1 MLEELLDG
9 TRVVVLLGAGGVG
22 KTTNAAALAMAAAQQ
37 GLRVVVLT
45 VDPAA
50 RLKDALELPDEPGY
64 LHRVPLPEDT
74 TGSLDAIL
82 LDAKGLFDDL
92 VRRLSGGGSLATA
105 ILENPIYRNVAG
117 AFAGSDSYMA
127 LEQLLDIAE
136 DDRFDLV
143 VVDTPPAAHALEL
156 FDAPDRILALLESN
170 ALDYLSEPLRLVGAA
185 TGRLAQGILT
195 TLVGALERMT
205 GMHLMRDISRLAT
218 DFETIAP
225 AFRRRAE
232 AIRNLL
238 HGEETRFLLVS
249 APEPH
254 IAPELLTFAD
264 QVDKAGIPIDGV
276 ILNRVLQVADLA
288 TNATLLLESTSQTNR
303 KPPRWS
309 AGLARKLVQC
319 NRDLEL
325 IEDEQRQRITELRDG
340 MQQIGTH
347 PEARLWAQLP
357 ALTPPPTS
365 LQSVYQIASILRQ
378 NSGENRESEN

>member
-22 KTTNAAALAMAAAQQ
+22 KTTSASALAMAAAHR

-50 RLKDALELPDEPGY
+50 RLKDALELPDEPGC
-64 LHRVPLPEDT
+64 LHRVPLPEESRGT
-74 TGSLDAIL
+74 LDAIL

-185 TGRLAQGILT
+185 TSRIAQGILT
-195 TLVGALERMT
+195 TLVLALERMT
-205 GMHLMRDISRLAT
+205 GMHLMRDISQLAT

-232 AIRNLL
+232 AIRDLL
-238 HGEETRFLLVS
+238 HGDETRFVLVS

-254 IAPELLTFAD
+254 ITSELLTFAHEVD
-264 QVDKAGIPIDGV
+264 QAGIPIDGV
-276 ILNRVLQVADLA
+276 ILNRVYNLDHLA
-288 TNATLLLESTSQTNR
+288 KMEPLKLEEPARTSR
-303 KPPRWS
+303 KPAGWS

-319 NRDLEL
+319 HRDLEM
-325 IEDEQRQRITELRDG
+325 IEEEQRVRIAQLREG
-340 MQQIGTH
+340 MQAVGTI
-347 PEARLWAQLP
+347 PEARLWVEIP
-357 ALTPPPTS
+357 TLTPPPTS
-365 LQSVYQIASILRQ
+365 LQSVRTIAALLGQ
-378 NSGENRESEN
+378 TPPVNPEP